1 MVVYNISRKIRLA
14 MCKKKMYPPIKDII
28 KCYGK
33 FENRSFMG
41 IIKTP
46 ASYNNQDADRK
57 EQLIKGHLKNQI
69 KSRTIFNHKLCNN
82 KWMIKR

>member
-1 MVVYNISRKIRLA
+1 
-14 MCKKKMYPPIKDII
+14 
-28 KCYGK
+28 
-33 FENRSFMG
+33 MG

-46 ASYNNQDADRK
+46 AFYNNQDADRK